1 MGERFNDRSSNERS
15 NRSDGRQEGQT
26 TRTARERLHQYLATS
41 TLPGEEEEGY
51 MQSPPMTKQSHST
64 TTQTPSLSG
73 PELPV
78 QHSSVASALDK
89 YRTAAMDAEVEL
101 EAMSMAREADQFGLE
116 LRQSRLDDEEKLLER
131 QLGELDVARSR
142 LGHQH
147 RALRKQRVESRES
160 LRERKRKLD
169 ERRGRL
175 ERRRMEALEKVG
187 SVSVM
192 SGGGH
197 RMAQTKKTKKKW
209 VGVGE

>member
-1 MGERFNDRSSNERS
+1 
-15 NRSDGRQEGQT
+15 
-26 TRTARERLHQYLATS
+26 
-41 TLPGEEEEGY
+41 
-51 MQSPPMTKQSHST
+51 MQSPTTKQSHSM

-89 YRTAAMDAEVEL
+89 YRTAAMDAEIEL

-142 LGHQH
+142 LGRQH
-147 RALRKQRVESRES
+147 RELRKQRVESRES

-169 ERRGRL
+169 GRRGRL
-175 ERRRMEALEKVG
+175 ERRRMEALEKVE

-192 SGGGH
+192 SGSGH
-197 RMAQTKKTKKKW
+197 RMVQTKKTKKTKKKW
-209 VGVGE
+209 MGVGE